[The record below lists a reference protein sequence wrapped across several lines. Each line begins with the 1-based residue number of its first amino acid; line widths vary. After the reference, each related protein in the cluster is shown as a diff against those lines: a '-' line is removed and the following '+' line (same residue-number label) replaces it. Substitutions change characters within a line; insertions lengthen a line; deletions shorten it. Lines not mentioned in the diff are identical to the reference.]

1 MGNKQIELEKK
12 MANITNL
19 VPVTETQLNGK
30 LQQTVSAKDLHN
42 YLNVGNDF
50 LTWIKGRIKEYG
62 LINNDDFLIID
73 LSEFRNQSTNN
84 EKQIKWTSNRGGDR
98 KSTDYILTIG
108 TAKVLAMIE
117 NNEKGRAIRK
127 YFIRCE
133 QHFKEIEPVIQKK
146 ELKRLK
152 ARIEVANYTRP
163 MRDALTLQRLSQGK
177 KTKTYHY
184 TNEFNMING
193 IVLGMSAKDFR
204 KAHNITGDI
213 RDYLNEQQLNHLAY
227 LEKSNIT
234 LIDMGWDY
242 EKRKPELIKLSK
254 SYMIRLLGDEA
265 LCP

>member
-1 MGNKQIELEKK
+1 MT
-12 MANITNL
+12 NITNL

-50 LTWIKGRIKEYG
+50 LTWIKGRIKEYR

-73 LSEFRNQSTNN
+73 SSEFRNQNTNN
-84 EKQIKWTSNRGGDR
+84 EQQIKWTSERGGDR
-98 KSTDYILTIG
+98 KSTDYILAIETDK
-108 TAKVLAMIE
+108 ALAMIE
-117 NNEKGRAIRK
+117 NNEKGKAIRK

-152 ARIEVANYTRP
+152 ARIEVADYTHP
-163 MRDALTLQRLSQGK
+163 MRDALRLSQGK

-213 RDYLNEQQLNHLAY
+213 RDNLNEQQLNHLAY

-234 LIDMGWDY
+234 LIDMGVGL
-242 EKRKPELIKLSK
+242 RKTKTRAYQAIKKLYDSV
-254 SYMIRLLGDEA
+254 IGR
-265 LCP
+265 

>member
-1 MGNKQIELEKK
+1 MTDFN
-12 MANITNL
+12 NL
-19 VPVTETQLNGK
+19 VPVIETQLNGK

-42 YLNVGNDF
+42 YLKVGNDF
-50 LTWIKGRIKEYG
+50 STWIKGRIKEYG
-62 LINNDDFLIID
+62 LIKNDDFLIFD
-73 LSEFRNQSTNN
+73 SSEFRNQSTNN
-84 EKQIKWTSNRGGDR
+84 EQQIKWTTKRGGDR
-98 KSTDYILTIG
+98 KSIDYILTIG
-108 TAKVLAMIE
+108 TAKELAMIE

-127 YFIRCE
+127 YFILCK
-133 QHFKEIEPVIQKK
+133 QHFKEIAPAIETK

-152 ARIEVANYTRP
+152 ARIEVADYTRP
-163 MRDALTLQRLSQGK
+163 MRDALTLQRLSHGK
-177 KTKTYHY
+177 ETKPYHY

-193 IVLGMSAKDFR
+193 IVLGISAKDFR

-234 LIDMGWDY
+234 LIDMGWNY
-242 EKRKPELIKLSK
+242 KKRKLELIKLSK

>member
-1 MGNKQIELEKK
+1 MTDFN
-12 MANITNL
+12 NL
-19 VPVTETQLNGK
+19 VPVIETQLNGK

-42 YLNVGNDF
+42 YLKVGNDF
-50 LTWIKGRIKEYG
+50 STWIKGRIKEYG
-62 LINNDDFLIID
+62 LIKNVDFLMFD

-84 EKQIKWTSNRGGDR
+84 NQQIKWTSKRSGEH

-108 TAKVLAMIE
+108 TAKTLAMIE

-127 YFIRCE
+127 YFIRCK
-133 QHFKEIEPVIQKK
+133 QHFKEIAPAIETKK
-146 ELKRLK
+146 LKRLK
-152 ARIEVANYTRP
+152 ARIEVADYTRP
-163 MRDALTLQRLSQGK
+163 MRDALTLQRLSHGK
-177 KTKTYHY
+177 ETKPYHY

-234 LIDMGWDY
+234 LIDMGWNY
-242 EKRKPELIKLSK
+242 KKRKLELIKLSK